1 MGLIEQTERYC
12 SMKPKIHDKSAPV
25 HDEPFGVVVRL
36 RPVLELGPDQL
47 LELSSLNRDLRLELT
62 SEGELIIMTPAR
74 GWSSKRNFNLAGQ
87 LWAWVRQDG
96 TGTAFDSSGSFVLP
110 NGAIRSPDVS
120 WVENSRLEA
129 LSTEE
134 REKYLP
140 LCPDFVIELRSP
152 TDGLRALQEKM
163 TEYLENGT
171 KLGWL
176 LDPGRKRVYVYRPG
190 EPVQE
195 LKDPRTISG
204 EPVLPG
210 FVLDLGEVW

>member
-1 MGLIEQTERYC
+1 MVEQAELQPCGSALGVGQARRYRN
-12 SMKPKIHDKSAPV
+12 
-25 HDEPFGVVVRL
+25 G
-36 RPVLELGPDQL
+36 
-47 LELSSLNRDLRLELT
+47 LRLL
-62 SEGELIIMTPAR
+62 R
-74 GWSSKRNFNLAGQ
+74 R
-87 LWAWVRQDG
+87 
-96 TGTAFDSSGSFVLP
+96 FVLP

-163 TEYLENGT
+163 AEYLENET